1 MVAVGAISISDV
13 VIVLIKFVLFNNNAD
28 FSADCALNEVSDLYH
43 SFSSFVRSAF
53 AYRGFLPLSI
63 M

>member
-1 MVAVGAISISDV
+1 MRIVVADV
-13 VIVLIKFVLFNNNAD
+13 NVSWIVLNVSSDNAD
-28 FSADCALNEVSDLYH
+28 PTSELALNEVSDVYH